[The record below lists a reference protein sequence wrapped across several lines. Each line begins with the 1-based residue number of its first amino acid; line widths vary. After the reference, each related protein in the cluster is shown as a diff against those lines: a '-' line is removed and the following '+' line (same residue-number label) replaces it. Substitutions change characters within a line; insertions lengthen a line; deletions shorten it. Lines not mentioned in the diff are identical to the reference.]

1 MKNIAILTFI
11 LFLSHC
17 GYSSIYKNQQS
28 LDFQFNIIKT
38 EGDYEMNNLIK
49 NEIKLYTNTDSQ
61 KIYNIKIDT
70 DYKKAVLTKN
80 SSGVITDYN
89 LTTKSKVSINL
100 KDETKIFEFE
110 ESINIKNQTD
120 TFEQNIYEKNIKRN
134 FASSIREKLISTIMS
149 LNDN

>member
-1 MKNIAILTFI
+1 MKNIAILTFV

-38 EGDYEMNNLIK
+38 EGDNEMNSLIK

-61 KIYNIKIDT
+61 KIYNIKINT
-70 DYKKAVLTKN
+70 DYKKKVLTKN

-89 LTTKSKVSINL
+89 LTTTSEVSINL
-100 KDETKIFEFE
+100 KDQTKIFEFE
-110 ESINIKNQTD
+110 ESINIKNQSD

-134 FASSIREKLISTIMS
+134 FASSIRRKLISAILS

>member
-1 MKNIAILTFI
+1 MKNIAILTFV

-61 KIYNIKIDT
+61 KIYNIKINT
-70 DYKKAVLTKN
+70 DYKKEVLTKN

-89 LTTKSKVSINL
+89 LTTTSEVSINL
-100 KDETKIFEFE
+100 KDQTKIFEFE
-110 ESINIKNQTD
+110 ESINIKNQSD

-134 FASSIREKLISTIMS
+134 FASSIREKLISTILS

>member
-1 MKNIAILTFI
+1 MKNIAILTFV

-61 KIYNIKIDT
+61 KIYNIKINT
-70 DYKKAVLTKN
+70 DYKKEVLTKN

-89 LTTKSKVSINL
+89 LTTTSEVSINL
-100 KDETKIFEFE
+100 KDQNKIFEFE
-110 ESINIKNQTD
+110 ESINIKNQSD

-134 FASSIREKLISTIMS
+134 FASSIREKLISTILS

>member
-1 MKNIAILTFI
+1 MKNIEILIFV

-61 KIYNIKIDT
+61 KIYNIKINT
-70 DYKKAVLTKN
+70 DYKKEVLTKN

-89 LTTKSKVSINL
+89 LTTTSEVSINL
-100 KDETKIFEFE
+100 QDQTKIFEFE
-110 ESINIKNQTD
+110 ESINIKNQSD

-134 FASSIREKLISTIMS
+134 FASSIREKLISTILS